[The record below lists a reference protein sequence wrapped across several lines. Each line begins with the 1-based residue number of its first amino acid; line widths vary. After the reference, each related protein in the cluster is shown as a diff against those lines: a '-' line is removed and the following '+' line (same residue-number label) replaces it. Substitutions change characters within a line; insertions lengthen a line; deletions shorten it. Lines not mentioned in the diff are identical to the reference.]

1 MMAVMDDADYG
12 EQNASIN
19 ERRNNLSTGL
29 RKPYKTAKSQN
40 LKDISGTPECQE
52 VHRRN
57 IQVNQPH
64 KWSISKTYKI
74 IWAALAASS
83 MAANWRVDKI
93 FKLSFS
99 QVPHSVSSYECTC
112 ESSTT
117 VLKAPPPMSAINDF
131 KLNTEML
138 AFLT

>member
-1 MMAVMDDADYG
+1 MSDGTTYQPVSENPTKQLRAKISKTSVG
-12 EQNASIN
+12 LQNAKKFTEEI
-19 ERRNNLSTGL
+19 
-29 RKPYKTAKSQN
+29 Y
-40 LKDISGTPECQE
+40 
-52 VHRRN
+52 
-57 IQVNQPH
+57 